1 MTASDILSIV
11 VTVAV
16 VQGICDLLAYWRVY
30 SSEAYDRALEK
41 RSRALFRQS
50 RAQKEADAAKEKEEQ
65 ETATITTTTTTKTA
79 GNKNTNKPSNKVV
92 RVQKTLERA
101 QQDLADANANVARFS
116 IMPNFGTSAVFV
128 ILMRVMGTEHAGK
141 IMGLL
146 PFVPFQMLH
155 KITGRGLDFGTVAG
169 APLEGVEEKADV
181 RHVMQACSFVFVYF
195 LAGLSVKFYISRL
208 LGVRVPG
215 GADTM
220 MSLTQSTWGQKFLR
234 AAGVDPDELKMD

>member
-1 MTASDILSIV
+1 M
-11 VTVAV
+11 
-16 VQGICDLLAYWRVY
+16 QGICDLLAYWRVY

-50 RAQKEADAAKEKEEQ
+50 KAQKEADAAKEKEEQ
-65 ETATITTTTTTKTA
+65 QESSTTTTTKTTT
-79 GNKNTNKPSNKVV
+79 GKNASSNNNKPSSKAV
-92 RVQKTLERA
+92 RVQKALQRA

-128 ILMRVMGTEHAGK
+128 ILMRVLGTEHAGK

-146 PFVPFQMLH
+146 PFVPFQMVH
-155 KITGRGLDFGTVAG
+155 KVTGRGLDFGITTTTAAASSNG
-169 APLEGVEEKADV
+169 ALEGVEEKADV

-195 LAGLSVKFYISRL
+195 LAGLSVKFYISRIM
-208 LGVRVPG
+208 GVRVPG

-220 MSLTQSTWGQKFLR
+220 MSLTQSTWGQKLLR
-234 AAGVDPDELKMD
+234 AAGVDPDELKME